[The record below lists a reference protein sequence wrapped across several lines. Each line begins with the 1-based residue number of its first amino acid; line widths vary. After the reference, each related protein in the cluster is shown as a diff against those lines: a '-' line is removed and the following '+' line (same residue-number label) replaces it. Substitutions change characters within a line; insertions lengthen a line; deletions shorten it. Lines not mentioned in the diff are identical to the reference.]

1 MGFVEKINDE
11 IKTAMK
17 AKDRDRLN
25 ALRAIKSAILLETT
39 KEGSDGSVS
48 EEASTKILQK
58 MLKQRKDSAEIYQTQ
73 GREESAQE
81 ELSQADVI
89 QSFLPEPMSMEELE
103 SALKEIISQ
112 VGASGPSD
120 MGKVMGMASSKL
132 AGKADG
138 KTISQLVK
146 KLLVG

>member
-11 IKTAMK
+11 IKMAMK

-58 MLKQRKDSAEIYQTQ
+58 MLKQRKESAEIYQTQ

-81 ELSQADVI
+81 ELSQAEVI

-103 SALKEIISQ
+103 LVLKEIISQ